1 ESVNV
6 DDNNEEI
13 KKIIDFIKP
22 LNIAKVNILPYHNI
36 GMHKYKKLY
45 MQYEGENLKRPSD
58 EKLEEIK
65 QIFKANNFEIK
76 IGG

>member
-1 ESVNV
+1 M
-6 DDNNEEI
+6 
-13 KKIIDFIKP
+13 
-22 LNIAKVNILPYHNI
+22 PYHNI

-45 MQYEGENLKRPSD
+45 MNYQGDNLSRPSD

-65 QIFKANNFEIK
+65 ALFEKNNFNTK